1 MSAGKWTREAR
12 SGAARA
18 ADAAGSGD
26 GVLRLRAPLGQ
37 GDALARWSALARRGA
52 LPHAFVVAGARGG
65 GKSVVIDWLA
75 AALLCPSDLDPEAP
89 CGVCRTCTRIANGL
103 HPDVHLVDRA
113 RDEADKEAWKKSFYV
128 IKVDQ
133 VRAAQQTLA
142 RHAVEGRAR
151 VLVIAD
157 ADRLDEAAQNALLK
171 TLEEPGAR
179 TFLLLEAT
187 RPENLLPT
195 IHSRAQRL
203 GVVPLADE
211 FLRRELSARVPE
223 RSPHHEVAVQLA
235 AGSLGAALE
244 ACTEQ
249 VVQLHHLVRAALA
262 EPERLRP
269 VDLARKALAG
279 VRGRHLE
286 VEAAQRFL
294 WLLRRALQ
302 AEVRALADSGDGP
315 YLAPRTHPWT
325 SWLERTLAAE
335 RDLDLLIPAEQA
347 LTACLASFS
356 TT

>member
-1 MSAGKWTREAR
+1 VTPGKWVRETRSA
-12 SGAARA
+12 AARPVA
-18 ADAAGSGD
+18 SDDAD

-37 GDALARWSALARRGA
+37 GAALTRWSALARRGA
-52 LPHAFVVAGARGG
+52 LPHAFVVSGARGA
-65 GKSVVIDWLA
+65 GKSVVIEWLT
-75 AALLCPSDLDPEAP
+75 AALLCPSDLDPESP

-113 RDEADKEAWKKSFYV
+113 RDEADRDEWKKSFYV

-171 TLEEPGAR
+171 TLEEPGER

-203 GVVPLADE
+203 GVLPLADD
-211 FLRRELSARVPE
+211 LVRRELSARVPD
-223 RSPHHEVAVQLA
+223 RSPHHEIAVQLA
-235 AGSLGAALE
+235 GGSLGAALA

-249 VVQLHHLVRAALA
+249 VVQIHHLVREALA
-262 EPERLRP
+262 QPDRLRP

-279 VRGRHLE
+279 ARGRHLE
-286 VEAAQRFL
+286 IEAAQRFL

-302 AEVRALADSGDGP
+302 AEMRALAEAGDGAYP
-315 YLAPRTHPWT
+315 AARSHPWM